1 MPPGTDAV
9 AHPDSAGAQQTAQLT
24 AARQVD
30 AVPRAEREILRLAR
44 QVVAQLMSATGTRLG
59 GRRRRAGEPV
69 VRIGPRVGLL
79 GVHPRGGDLVRKQRE
94 PVAATLADGG
104 ERDRVPGHVQRD
116 LVGLSGPVAAG
127 HGGDREHG
135 AIDAA

>member
-44 QVVAQLMSATGTRLG
+44 QVVAQLMSATGTR
-59 GRRRRAGEPV
+59 
-69 VRIGPRVGLL
+69 L